1 MRRPVARLPLNRGR
15 NDAKELERHRA
26 GSAKSNT
33 SCRGFR
39 TAAAEDRIN
48 RQICRLKYR
57 LKLRRPL
64 CITAY
69 VTEV

>member
-1 MRRPVARLPLNRGR
+1 MRRPVARLPLNRRR

-39 TAAAEDRIN
+39 TAATEDRIN

-57 LKLRRPL
+57 L
-64 CITAY
+64 
-69 VTEV
+69 